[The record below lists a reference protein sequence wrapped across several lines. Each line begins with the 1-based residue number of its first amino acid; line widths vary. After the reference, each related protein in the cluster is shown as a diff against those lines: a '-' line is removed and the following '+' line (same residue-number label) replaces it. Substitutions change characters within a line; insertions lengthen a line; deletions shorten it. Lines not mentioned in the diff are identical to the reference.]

1 MISKVFISALMLAV
15 ANAQLLSYSRP
26 LATAPLL
33 TRYAAAAP
41 VAYAHAPVAVAH
53 APVAVAH
60 APVAVAHAPVA
71 YAAPAARIE
80 EHDPH
85 PQYSYSYSVSDALT
99 GDNKEQHE
107 SRDGDVVQGSY
118 SLVEPDGSR
127 RTVDY
132 TADPVNGFNAVVHK
146 EAAVATAPVAVAH
159 AAPVAVAHAPV
170 AVAHA
175 PVAVAA
181 PAIRYAAAPA
191 IRYAAAPAIRY
202 AAAPAIRYA
211 AAPAISYA
219 AAPAVSIAH
228 APLATTY
235 LHH

>member
-1 MISKVFISALMLAV
+1 MLKFIAVAAFLAV
-15 ANAQLLSYSRP
+15 ANGQLLGSPLAYARP
-26 LATAPLL
+26 LAQPLL
-33 TRYAAAAP
+33 TRYAAP
-41 VAYAHAPVAVAH
+41 VATVAH

-118 SLVEPDGSR
+118 SLVEADGSR
-127 RTVDY
+127 RIVDY

-146 EAAVATAPVAVAH
+146 EAAVA
-159 AAPVAVAHAPV
+159 
-170 AVAHA
+170 HA

-181 PAIRYAAAPA
+181 PAPILR
-191 IRYAAAPAIRY
+191 
-202 AAAPAIRYA
+202 
-211 AAPAISYA
+211 AAPAISYGH
-219 AAPAVSIAH
+219 APIATIAH
-228 APLATTY
+228 APVATTL

>member
-1 MISKVFISALMLAV
+1 MLRFITIAAFVAV
-15 ANAQLLSYSRP
+15 ANAQYLSSGLSYGQP
-26 LATAPLL
+26 LAYA
-33 TRYAAAAP
+33 RYAQ
-41 VAYAHAPVAVAH
+41 APVAVAH

-107 SRDGDVVQGSY
+107 SRDGDVVTGSY
-118 SLVEPDGSR
+118 SLVEADGSR
-127 RTVDY
+127 RIVDY
-132 TADPVNGFNAVVHK
+132 TADPINGFNAQVHK
-146 EAAVATAPVAVAH
+146 EP
-159 AAPVAVAHAPV
+159 

-181 PAIRYAAAPA
+181 PAPVIRTVAPA
-191 IRYAAAPAIRY
+191 IRYAAPAVRY
-202 AAAPAIRYA
+202 
-211 AAPAISYA
+211 
-219 AAPAVSIAH
+219 AAPAVSYAAPTVRYAAPAVSYAAPAVSYAAPSYAVAH
-228 APLATTY
+228 APVGVAGHSSPV
-235 LHH
+235 LHL

>member
-1 MISKVFISALMLAV
+1 MLKFIAVAAFLAV
-15 ANAQLLSYSRP
+15 ANGQLLGYGRP
-26 LATAPLL
+26 LAQPLL
-33 TRYAAAAP
+33 ARYAAP
-41 VAYAHAPVAVAH
+41 VATVAH

-60 APVAVAHAPVA
+60 APIA

-85 PQYSYSYSVSDALT
+85 PQYSYSYSVNDALT

-107 SRDGDVVQGSY
+107 SRDGDVVTGSY
-118 SLVEPDGSR
+118 SLVEADGSR
-127 RTVDY
+127 RIVDY

-146 EAAVATAPVAVAH
+146 EAAVA
-159 AAPVAVAHAPV
+159 
-170 AVAHA
+170 HA

-181 PAIRYAAAPA
+181 PAPILR
-191 IRYAAAPAIRY
+191 AAPAIRY

-219 AAPAVSIAH
+219 APTVRYAAAPAYSYASPALATVAH
-228 APLATTY
+228 APVGAVGHSSDV
-235 LHH
+235 LHL

>member
-1 MISKVFISALMLAV
+1 MAFKIFFGLAVLAV
-15 ANAQLLSYSRP
+15 ARAQYISQPLAYSRP
-26 LATAPLL
+26 LGAPLL

-41 VAYAHAPVAVAH
+41 VAVAHAPVAVAH

-85 PQYSYSYSVSDALT
+85 PQYSYSYSVNDAVT

-107 SRDGDVVQGSY
+107 TRDGDVVQGSY
-118 SLVEPDGSR
+118 SLIEADGSR
-127 RTVDY
+127 RIVDY
-132 TADPVNGFNAVVHK
+132 TADPINGFNAQVHK
-146 EAAVATAPVAVAH
+146 EP
-159 AAPVAVAHAPV
+159 AVAHAPV

-175 PVAVAA
+175 PVAIAAPAPVIRTVA
-181 PAIRYAAAPA
+181 PAIRYAAPAPI
-191 IRYAAAPAIRY
+191 IR
-202 AAAPAIRYA
+202 

-219 AAPAVSIAH
+219 APSYATVAH
-228 APLATTY
+228 APYATTL